1 MEQTKTELDCQ
12 NCGECSE
19 CTERLVCEA
28 ETRLEDR

>member
-1 MEQTKTELDCQ
+1 MEQTKTELDCE